1 MMIIN
6 RYRILGQV
14 LFWSILWFMVP
25 FILGNG
31 WDRSITFLER
41 ELVSTV
47 AIALLVFIN
56 LKWLL
61 PGLYFQKKQLLF
73 VLIGIGLVI
82 GLAFVVFYFN
92 KMGLFNSAEAVNRM
106 GNRNRA
112 GNARK
117 FAGLKW
123 IGRFMPLLASFIGS
137 TLFEIAAYANKKE
150 TEAVAL
156 QKEKLETE
164 VKFLKSQINPHF
176 LFNALN
182 NIYTLSVIKS
192 DAAPDN
198 LLRLSDMLRYVLYD
212 CKAEKVPLQREIDYI
227 RNFINLKLLKDSQGM
242 NVTAD
247 LDESRPHLMVAPMLF
262 IPFIENAFKH
272 SKVEDLKKGWI
283 KMELKTRPNEIH
295 LLVQNSIPANVFTK
309 DQEGGIGL
317 ENVKRQLQLL
327 YPNQHELTIRATDEK
342 YEVSLKL
349 HLS

>member
-1 MMIIN
+1 MIVIN

-31 WDRSITFLER
+31 WDRSVAFLNR
-41 ELVSTV
+41 EIVSTV
-47 AIALLVFIN
+47 AIGLLVYIN
-56 LKWLL
+56 LQWLL
-61 PGLYFQKKQLLF
+61 PQLYFRKKQVLF
-73 VLIGIGLVI
+73 VVIGLLLAI
-82 GLAFVVFYFN
+82 GLAFVVCYFN
-92 KMGLFNSAEAVNRM
+92 KLGFFSAGEMGGRM
-106 GNRNRA
+106 GNPNRG

-123 IGRFMPLLASFIGS
+123 VGRFMPLLVSFIGS
-137 TLFEIAAYANKKE
+137 TLFEIAAYANQKE
-150 TEAVAL
+150 TETVAL

-242 NVTAD
+242 NVTAN
-247 LDESRPHLMVAPMLF
+247 LDESRPNLMVAPMLF

-272 SKVEDLKKGWI
+272 SKVEDLEKGWI
-283 KMELKTRPNEIH
+283 KIELSTGPNEIE
-295 LLVQNSIPANVFTK
+295 LQVQNSIPVNAFTK
-309 DQEGGIGL
+309 DEEGGIGL

-327 YPNQHELTIRATDEK
+327 YPTQHELNIQATDDK
-342 YEVSLKL
+342 YTVFLKL
-349 HLS
+349 RLS